1 MPRAGRTFAIDRRRL
16 LIGGGIGAGLVV
28 GWSLWPRRYVTS
40 LRAGPGET
48 IFNAFL
54 KIGVDG
60 RVMVAVPQ
68 AELGQGVY
76 TSLPQILADEL
87 GADWKTIGVEPA
99 PYGPLYANPLLS
111 DALTVESEKPRDRR
125 DGDLMLTGGSTSIR
139 GFEAKM
145 REAGAAARVLLCK
158 AAAARWK
165 IDWRPLDAH
174 AGFVWNG
181 RSRISFGD
189 LAEEASTFNLPGDL
203 PMREGNE
210 NRLTGA
216 PLLRLDLPSKV
227 DGTAQ
232 FAGDIRL
239 PGMLFASVRQG
250 PPGGRLTGFDR
261 AAAEKVPGVRTV
273 IDNPHWVGAVAT
285 NWWAANRA
293 VEALRP
299 QFALDA
305 ASVVS
310 LDIDQALISAMS
322 EGEAKVVAGAGDVK
336 SAMAQGGIFSASYA
350 VGPAPSAALEPLTAT
365 ARYTGGRLEIWA
377 PTQAPGFARD
387 AAARA
392 VGLSP
397 SAVTVYPTFVGGGY
411 GRKLETTAI
420 AQAAVI
426 ARKIGKPVQLTWS
439 RIEETLH
446 DTFRPPA
453 RATLSAALS
462 REGVIQAWRARI
474 AAPATSIEAAARLR
488 GEQTWNAKN
497 TDPAAVAG
505 ALPPY
510 TIPAVSIE
518 YVPAPVPIPTGMWRS
533 AAHSYTA
540 FFTESFVDELAR
552 HSGLEPM
559 SFRMQIL
566 TENAR
571 LARTLATATAT
582 GGWDGGAPGS
592 AMGLAVHSAFG
603 SHVALMVEV
612 EVDSNQR
619 VRVLRA
625 VCAVDCGR
633 VVNPEIVR
641 QQIEGGIL
649 FGIAGATGAPIDFEQ
664 GLPTAIGFKDLA
676 LPTLANAPEVVVELI
691 TSQEEPGGV
700 TELAVPPV
708 APAIANALFA
718 LTGQRL
724 RSLPLATGSSA

>member
-1 MPRAGRTFAIDRRRL
+1 MPLAGRTFAIDRRRL

-76 TSLPQILADEL
+76 TSLPQVLADEL

-111 DALTVESEKPRDRR
+111 DALTVESEKPHDRR

-139 GFEAKM
+139 AFEAKM

-165 IDWRPLDAH
+165 IDWRALDAH
-174 AGFVWNG
+174 AGFIWNG
-181 RSRISFGD
+181 NSRISFGD
-189 LAEEASTFNLPGDL
+189 LAEEASTFSLPGDL

-210 NRLTGA
+210 HRLTGA

-293 VEALRP
+293 VEAMRP

-322 EGEAKVVAGAGDVK
+322 EGEARVVAGAGDVK

-350 VGPAPSAALEPLTAT
+350 VGPAPTAALEPLTAT

-392 VGLSP
+392 LGLSP
-397 SAVTVYPTFVGGGY
+397 NAVTLYPTFVGGGY

-420 AQAAVI
+420 AQAAVV

-488 GEQTWNAKN
+488 GEQTWNAKDA
-497 TDPAAVAG
+497 DPASVAG

-518 YVPAPVPIPTGMWRS
+518 YVPAPVPIQTGMWRS

-566 TENAR
+566 TDNAR
-571 LARTLATATAT
+571 LARALAAATAT

-633 VVNPEIVR
+633 VINPEIVR

-649 FGIAGATGAPIDFEQ
+649 FGIAGATGAPIDFER

-691 TSQEEPGGV
+691 TSQEDPGGV

-724 RSLPLATGSSA
+724 RSLPLATGTAV